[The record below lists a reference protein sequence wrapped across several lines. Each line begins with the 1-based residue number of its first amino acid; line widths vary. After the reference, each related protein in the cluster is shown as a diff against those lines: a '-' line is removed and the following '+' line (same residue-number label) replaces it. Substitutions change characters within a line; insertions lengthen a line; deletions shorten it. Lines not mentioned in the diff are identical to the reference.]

1 MFTAWSEK
9 KYLATKELFSLSQK
23 LNDEDD
29 NDDADDDDDDAN
41 TIFAKLIDAKNLIFV
56 A

>member
-23 LNDEDD
+23 PNDEDD
-29 NDDADDDDDDAN
+29 NDDADDDDAN